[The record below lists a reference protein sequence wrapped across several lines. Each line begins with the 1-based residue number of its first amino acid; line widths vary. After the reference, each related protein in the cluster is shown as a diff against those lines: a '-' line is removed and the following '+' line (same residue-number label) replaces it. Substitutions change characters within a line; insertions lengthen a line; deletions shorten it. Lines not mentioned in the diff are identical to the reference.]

1 MYVFYV
7 SRTGGTKHFV
17 GQHLLPALRRYPA
30 VLSGDPEGAL
40 SRGPR
45 AVCASSLE
53 ELDGALGEMGDR
65 EPYLVVFPVYARRDY
80 ESGELINTV
89 PREVRGLVERLGYP
103 PVGAVVGGNRTFGP
117 AFGVVNPLEL
127 PGVPV
132 LGRFELSGTREE
144 GETAARALQSVA
156 LVSDGVSE
164 S

>member
-17 GQHLLPALRRYPA
+17 GQHLLPALRHYPA

-40 SRGPR
+40 TRGPR
-45 AVCASSLE
+45 AVCASSSE
-53 ELDGALGEMGDR
+53 ELEGALGEMGDR

-80 ESGELINTV
+80 ESGELVNTV
-89 PREVRGLVERLGYP
+89 PREVRLLVERVGYP

-117 AFGVVNPLEL
+117 AFGVVNPSEL

-132 LGRFELSGTREE
+132 LCRFELSGTREE

-156 LVSDGVSE
+156 FVSDGVSE
-164 S
+164 P